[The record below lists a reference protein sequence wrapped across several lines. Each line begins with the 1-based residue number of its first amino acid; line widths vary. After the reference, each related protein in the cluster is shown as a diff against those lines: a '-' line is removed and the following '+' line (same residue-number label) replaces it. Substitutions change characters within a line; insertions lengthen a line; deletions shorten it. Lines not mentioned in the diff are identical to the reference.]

1 MPYKSRLPARF
12 MLSSIIKPPPVMNR
26 KSVQEVS
33 KQAALGHS
41 AEKASR
47 GHGFGKTDVRYWRTR
62 LFRSSYKRGD
72 ERREVADWCMKLAHA
87 GRRETLNL
95 RTPNQ
100 AAAAQKAADIYRQLV
115 GEGWDAV
122 LMQWKPKAV
131 LSAKPA
137 TVGEFVAAVTAVSA
151 TRPMSLWEYAKCLRR
166 IAADVSGLPRD
177 DARKWDGRSGGAEK
191 WRETVDAL
199 SLSILTPESV
209 QAWRLARLREAG
221 ENPAVQRATKTTIN
235 SVVRKAKSL
244 FAAKGLRYL
253 DGSLVLPPNPFA
265 GVEFFERASMRYE
278 SKIDTP
284 ALVEAARTELG
295 SDPAKVEAW
304 KAFVLLMFAGLR
316 KNEADKLRW
325 ESVDFTAGVLRIE
338 DHEHFHAKGEA
349 SKGSIELDK
358 EVVAMMRGWRA
369 RDVAGVY
376 VLRSRVA
383 PIANTKF
390 YHYRAIRTFDALAAW
405 LKAKG
410 ITAKK
415 ALHELRKEAGSMVAD
430 KHGIFAAS
438 RFLRHADIGITSA
451 HYLDKKQRVTVGLGG
466 LLSAPVTVSNVT
478 AFPVPVKQAKPANT
492 KRKRA

>member
-1 MPYKSRLPARF
+1 
-12 MLSSIIKPPPVMNR
+12 MNK

-33 KQAALGHS
+33 KHDLLGHS
-41 AEKASR
+41 EEKAEK
-47 GHGFGKTDVRYWRTR
+47 GHGFGKTDKRYWSKR
-62 LFRSSYKRGD
+62 LFRSAYTRGN

-122 LMQWKPKAV
+122 LLQWKPKAV
-131 LSAKPA
+131 LTPKAAS
-137 TVGEFVAAVTAVSA
+137 VGEFVEAVRGVSA
-151 TRPMSLWEYAKCLRR
+151 ARPLTVWEYSKCLRR
-166 IAADVSGLPRD
+166 LVADVAGLARD
-177 DARKWDGRSGGAEK
+177 DAAKWDGRSGGANK
-191 WRETVDAL
+191 WRQKVDAL
-199 SLSILTPESV
+199 PLSILTPESI
-209 QAWRLARLREAG
+209 QAWRLARLKDAG
-221 ENPAVQRATKTTIN
+221 GNPATQRATKTTIN
-235 SVVRKAKSL
+235 STLRKAKSL
-244 FAAKGLRYL
+244 FSSKVLKFLNGA
-253 DGSLVLPPNPFA
+253 LVLPPNPFA

-284 ALVEAARTELG
+284 ALIEAAQTELG
-295 SDPAKVEAW
+295 GVPESVEAW

-325 ESVDFTAGVLRIE
+325 ESVDFAAGVLRIE
-338 DHEHFHAKGEA
+338 DHEHFQAKCEA
-349 SKGSIELDK
+349 SKGSIELDA
-358 EVVAMMRGWRA
+358 EVVSMLRGWRA
-369 RDVAGVY
+369 LDRDGVF
-376 VLRSRVA
+376 VLRSVVA
-383 PIANTKF
+383 PLANVLH
-390 YHYRAIRTFDALAAW
+390 YHYRAKRTFDALAAW
-405 LKAKG
+405 LKSKG

-466 LLSAPVTVSNVT
+466 LLSAPVTASNVT
-478 AFPVPVKQAKPANT
+478 AFPVPMKQVKSVNA